1 MYCLDKK
8 VCLRKIL
15 SIRVYVD
22 IWEITTTSSLCINAV
37 LSWHHGYTQPKNK
50 KNYIK
55 DHLASTSTQ
64 CPHGIMGAHNQNI
77 KKKSHYNDL
86 FLVAAVQTLLRQH

>member
-1 MYCLDKK
+1 MDKNIVVAVVAIQNWLPNVYVLFDKK

-22 IWEITTTSSLCINAV
+22 IWEITTTPSLCINVV
-37 LSWHHGYTQPKNK
+37 LSWHHGCTQPKNK

-55 DHLASTSTQ
+55 DY
-64 CPHGIMGAHNQNI
+64 I
-77 KKKSHYNDL
+77 
-86 FLVAAVQTLLRQH
+86 